1 MNAVEY
7 GADIWETDLYLCI
20 LSTGK
25 NPISSQSPRIQYPA
39 IHSAS
44 NNRVDGLFEYE
55 EYISLKAVEYG
66 PVENVFDFSDP
77 NEGFETITELCGL
90 LDQIHSLQKL
100 IFAHFQPTSN
110 NECRIAGLIP
120 LVQES

>member
-1 MNAVEY
+1 M
-7 GADIWETDLYLCI
+7 L
-20 LSTGK
+20 
-25 NPISSQSPRIQYPA
+25 
-39 IHSAS
+39 
-44 NNRVDGLFEYE
+44 E
-55 EYISLKAVEYG
+55 EYISLKAVEYVSSG
-66 PVENVFDFSDP
+66 NAADQSDP

-100 IFAHFQPTSN
+100 IFAHFQPSSN

>member
-1 MNAVEY
+1 M
-7 GADIWETDLYLCI
+7 
-20 LSTGK
+20 
-25 NPISSQSPRIQYPA
+25 
-39 IHSAS
+39 
-44 NNRVDGLFEYE
+44 
-55 EYISLKAVEYG
+55 SLT
-66 PVENVFDFSDP
+66 FSDP

>member
-1 MNAVEY
+1 MHTIY
-7 GADIWETDLYLCI
+7 WRKYDFI
-20 LSTGK
+20 
-25 NPISSQSPRIQYPA
+25 A
-39 IHSAS
+39 ITQNSVPHYQRFPS

-55 EYISLKAVEYG
+55 EYISLKAVEYTCMKI
-66 PVENVFDFSDP
+66 VIDISDP

>member
-1 MNAVEY
+1 MCPE
-7 GADIWETDLYLCI
+7 
-20 LSTGK
+20 S
-25 NPISSQSPRIQYPA
+25 
-39 IHSAS
+39 
-44 NNRVDGLFEYE
+44 LFLT
-55 EYISLKAVEYG
+55 S
-66 PVENVFDFSDP
+66 SDP

-100 IFAHFQPTSN
+100 IFAHFQPSSN

>member
-1 MNAVEY
+1 MVRFRAIYVAKHTR
-7 GADIWETDLYLCI
+7 GIH
-20 LSTGK
+20 LSQGC
-25 NPISSQSPRIQYPA
+25 
-39 IHSAS
+39 
-44 NNRVDGLFEYE
+44 RVCPHFSFLT
-55 EYISLKAVEYG
+55 S
-66 PVENVFDFSDP
+66 SDP

>member
-1 MNAVEY
+1 MP
-7 GADIWETDLYLCI
+7 LLR
-20 LSTGK
+20 STTNG
-25 NPISSQSPRIQYPA
+25 
-39 IHSAS
+39 
-44 NNRVDGLFEYE
+44 
-55 EYISLKAVEYG
+55 
-66 PVENVFDFSDP
+66 SDP

-100 IFAHFQPTSN
+100 IFAHFQPSSN

>member
-1 MNAVEY
+1 M
-7 GADIWETDLYLCI
+7 
-20 LSTGK
+20 
-25 NPISSQSPRIQYPA
+25 
-39 IHSAS
+39 
-44 NNRVDGLFEYE
+44 
-55 EYISLKAVEYG
+55 KAVEY
-66 PVENVFDFSDP
+66 VVMQKNADNSDP